1 LKTSKAE
8 KIISTTVSKSNILS
22 FKLFYDDFILMKS
35 YTNKSYTN
43 IVNHN
48 INILDLKNKKSTV
61 LIKNLQLRDLYVV
74 NKSCIITATVLK
86 RNR

>member
-1 LKTSKAE
+1 MKTSKAE